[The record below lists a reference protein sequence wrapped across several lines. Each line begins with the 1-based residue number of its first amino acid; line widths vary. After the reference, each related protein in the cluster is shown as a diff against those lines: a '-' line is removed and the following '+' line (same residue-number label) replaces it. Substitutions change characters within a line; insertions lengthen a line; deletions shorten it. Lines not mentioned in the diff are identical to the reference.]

1 MRTKRKVRNVWWRE
15 VLRHCCG
22 RGTAGFTAAEISHE
36 TELQYTGVTQVL
48 GRLQTWG
55 LLNHVSF
62 APALDEEGERSA
74 GRRRKVY
81 EVTPRGHQRSA
92 YQGGKRRGR

>member
-1 MRTKRKVRNVWWRE
+1 MPKRKVRNVWWRE

-22 RGTAGFTAAEISHE
+22 RGAQGFTATDISHE
-36 TELQYTGVTQVL
+36 TRLEYTSVTQVL

-62 APALDEEGERSA
+62 APALDERGEPAGA

-81 EVTPRGHQRSA
+81 EVTHSGHQRAA
-92 YQGGKRRGR
+92 YQGGKRRAR